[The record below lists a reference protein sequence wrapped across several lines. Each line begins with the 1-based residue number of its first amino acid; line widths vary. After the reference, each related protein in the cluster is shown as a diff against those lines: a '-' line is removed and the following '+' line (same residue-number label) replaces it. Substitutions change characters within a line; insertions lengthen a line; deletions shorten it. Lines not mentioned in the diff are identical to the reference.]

1 METFA
6 VLYLFLDELRP
17 IYNYCGTFAF
27 LINKRKM
34 VLDLDGAWVVLFGLS
49 TKKIGSCS
57 LFVFMF

>member
-27 LINKRKM
+27 LIEI
-34 VLDLDGAWVVLFGLS
+34 
-49 TKKIGSCS
+49 KKKW
-57 LFVFMF
+57 FW